1 MAVTGGV
8 GHGSGTCYRG
18 TAESGMGQT
27 CREVSE
33 TRRDEDALLNLFS
46 FFFFLLY
53 ILWNAVLM
61 FLFLFWWKIGCAMLQ

>member
-18 TAESGMGQT
+18 TAESGTGQT

-33 TRRDEDALLNLFS
+33 TRRDEGIS
-46 FFFFLLY
+46 FLFFLCY
-53 ILWNAVLM
+53 TFFGNAVLM
-61 FLFLFWWKIGCAMLQ
+61 FLFLFWWKIGGAMLQ

>member
-18 TAESGMGQT
+18 TAESGIGQT

-33 TRRDEDALLNLFS
+33 TRRDEDALLNLLS
-46 FFFFLLY
+46 FFFCYTFF
-53 ILWNAVLM
+53 WNAVLM